1 MYRYFIPGLMLTACA
16 GNRTTQETAEVIR
29 RGDTVIIS
37 NNSPILKQIE
47 FTTVEPATWSAQ
59 FRTVGEVT
67 PVAGKIAEISAP
79 FSGRV
84 EGCSVRLGQRGGG
97 EDVFFRKVQ

>member
-1 MYRYFIPGLMLTACA
+1 MYRYFIPGLMLMLTACA
-16 GNRTTQETAEVIR
+16 GNRTAQETAEVIR

-47 FTTVEPATWSAQ
+47 FTTVEPETWSAQ

-79 FSGRV
+79 FSI
-84 EGCSVRLGQRGGG
+84 CPRLLGFLRGG